1 MGTPSRLYPFLI
13 LTVLSIA
20 LLLINCTAVKRE
32 EGLQRSP
39 EARKEIDGEVATG
52 VVAGKVTDRITG
64 AGIADVAVTFEP
76 EVDKMRLSTDLHPIM
91 DKIHLSTDSTG
102 FYYAKIPVGPYR
114 LRFSKDRYR
123 SAEEKVLAG
132 AGRKVTGDA
141 ALESTARVSV
151 YAGKDVTDGA
161 PGSRVSLKAAVFLL
175 DGSTLKSI
183 NWRVR
188 EQDGRV
194 PVVISEKR
202 ETGATVVL
210 PGAAAY
216 KKVLLDRLRKGGR
229 LLNRWMV
236 VGLGPSDLKEAGTA
250 TLEVIV
256 TTSSGTYSDTADIVA
271 DLSAFAVVNPGL
283 QNVPIGEPVLLQG
296 KDQASYAWTLTGP
309 IGSAVSLRDTTT
321 QTPHFMPDVPGV
333 YTLAEGNKARLKIYA
348 GTWSGAVVVKSAI
361 NRPWIAR
368 KGCACHINDRITP
381 KFDAS
386 WVSGHSEI
394 FTYNITTSYRYEE
407 SCLACHSLG
416 FRKAA
421 SGGIKDDPAYSAF
434 LNDATLWDLGKTPPV
449 SKPATGHWDYI
460 VKTYPGIARLTNVQC
475 ENCHGPNNSEAHKTL
490 KVTGAPERISLSAD
504 ACGTCHDE
512 SADVS
517 TKQWRASS
525 HSNYHL
531 AMELATVEKRG
542 DGAKNCGR
550 CHAGQGFLAWTAQ
563 RKRTKEIQSK
573 GGDASLAGLSA
584 FGLMNEKVHPLTC
597 VICHDSHDSGNSFR
611 SGTEKVPV
619 RISGDGN
626 MHPVEFGGNIG
637 GRGALC
643 ITCHSTD
650 SGPHND
656 RAIPVVKDDE
666 APHAAQSDVL
676 LGQNAFFVE
685 VGKNKSHSQIEDT
698 CIWCH
703 MKPVPKRSAFGY
715 PRGGVNHTF
724 KTSPGL
730 CSRCHKEFEGEE
742 LMASMG
748 KDLERLKT
756 AIQGAMITYIN
767 RKLNV
772 RLLKAG
778 KGTTDVILN
787 ASDIRK
793 LELLELRGDMVVKV
807 STGQS
812 VYEVPLSQVHPGG
825 VPFLPTGNGQV
836 IAKAAWNYL
845 LLKSDASRGAHNPQF
860 VSEILEATAAKL
872 TSLKF

>member
-1 MGTPSRLYPFLI
+1 MKPYALLI

-20 LLLINCTAVKRE
+20 LLLSSCTAVKRE

-39 EARKEIDGEVATG
+39 EARKEIDGEMATG

-64 AGIADVAVTFEP
+64 AGIADVTVTFAP
-76 EVDKMRLSTDLHPIM
+76 EVEKMRLSTDLHPIM
-91 DKIHLSTDSTG
+91 DKIHFSTDSTG

-123 SAEEKVLAG
+123 SAEEKVLVG
-132 AGRKVTGDA
+132 AGRKVTGDV

-151 YAGKDVTDGA
+151 YAGKDVTDVA
-161 PGSRVSLKAAVFLL
+161 PGSRVSLNAAVFLQ

-188 EQDGRV
+188 QQDGRV

-202 ETGATVVL
+202 ETGATIVL
-210 PGAAAY
+210 PGAAVY
-216 KKVLLDRLRKGGR
+216 KKALLDRLRKGGR

-236 VGLGPSDLKEAGTA
+236 VGLGPVDLKEAGTA

-256 TTSSGTYSDTADIVA
+256 TTSSGVYNDTADIGA

-296 KDQASYAWTLTGP
+296 KDQASYVWTLTGP
-309 IGSAVSLRDTTT
+309 IGSAASLKDTTT
-321 QTPHFMPDVPGV
+321 QTPHFTPDVPGV
-333 YTLAEGNKARLKIYA
+333 YTLAEGSKARLKIYG

-386 WVSGHSEI
+386 WVSGHAEI
-394 FTYNITTSYRYEE
+394 FSQNITTSYRYEE

-449 SKPATGHWDYI
+449 SKPAPGHWDYI

-490 KVTGAPERISLSAD
+490 KATGAPERITLSAD
-504 ACGTCHDE
+504 GCSTCHDE
-512 SADVS
+512 SVDMS

-531 AMELATVEKRG
+531 AIEVATVERR
-542 DGAKNCGR
+542 DGSARDCAR
-550 CHAGQGFLAWTAQ
+550 CHAGQGFLAWTSQ
-563 RKRTKEIQSK
+563 RHRKQLQGK
-573 GGDASLAGLSA
+573 GGDASPAELSA
-584 FGLMNEKVHPLTC
+584 LGLTIEQVQPLTC
-597 VICHDSHDSGNSFR
+597 AICHETHNAGNSFR
-611 SGTEKVPV
+611 SKTEKVPV
-619 RISGDGN
+619 RISDDGQ
-626 MHPVEFGGNIG
+626 MHPTEFHGNTG

-643 ITCHSTD
+643 ILCHSTA
-650 SGPHND
+650 SGPYND
-656 RAIPVVKDDE
+656 TALHVIHSDW
-666 APHAAQSDVL
+666 APHAAQGDVL
-676 LGQNAFFVE
+676 MGQNAFFVE
-685 VGKNKSHSQIEDT
+685 VGKNKSHSTIEDT

-703 MKPVPKRSAFGY
+703 IKPVPKRFASGY
-715 PRGGVNHTF
+715 PR
-724 KTSPGL
+724 
-730 CSRCHKEFEGEE
+730 EG
-742 LMASMG
+742 
-748 KDLERLKT
+748 R
-756 AIQGAMITYIN
+756 
-767 RKLNV
+767 
-772 RLLKAG
+772 
-778 KGTTDVILN
+778 
-787 ASDIRK
+787 
-793 LELLELRGDMVVKV
+793 
-807 STGQS
+807 
-812 VYEVPLSQVHPGG
+812 
-825 VPFLPTGNGQV
+825 
-836 IAKAAWNYL
+836 
-845 LLKSDASRGAHNPQF
+845 
-860 VSEILEATAAKL
+860 
-872 TSLKF
+872 